1 MFHSLENWFTLLSG
15 VIVLVMGL
23 RVFWLDSTN
32 KIYQFFLLSTIF
44 LFVQNLFFFE
54 MAHIKT
60 LEAATRLRPWQE
72 SVWNLAA
79 MSIFITMWY
88 YSRKFVTR
96 SSFAWEK
103 GLFWSVIL
111 LSPFFFSLQAFTPYG
126 HGEMVLIGPQKWGV
140 QVTPYQWYDFAR
152 AAWVL
157 ISYLAGIYF
166 AYLPFRHAPD
176 RSSKR
181 LRLFIL
187 IVFAVILL
195 GSFTQNYV
203 LTYFFEIPSALNEA
217 SSVFIAVLLC
227 GLMLSNFQLFE
238 IRSEYA
244 LPNLLRTMT
253 NWFIL
258 TDQGFTI
265 RQVNEALVNAFP
277 HPLEDY
283 QFLRISDL
291 LPYDQWKTEEQ
302 LIKQLDVNQTH
313 NAEFQLKLNGRTSYI
328 LLTVTPV
335 FSKQGNKRGYVF
347 VGTDLTSFKESELQ
361 VRAYANELEASNQAL
376 ERFAY
381 IASHD
386 LKEPIRNIGNFAGLL
401 KRRLGEGLSPDNTE
415 FIDFIINN
423 VKGMYQLIDS
433 VMAVSLMGQN
443 ELDYQEI
450 DSAELVEQAH
460 DNLSTIFREKKAQLQ
475 QADLPII
482 YGDPILVNQL
492 FQNLMENGLKYNE
505 NPTPCIEISYRPGPK
520 PHFWEFTIS
529 DNGIG
534 IDPEYREQV
543 FEMFKR
549 LHTRDTYQGTGIG
562 LAICRRIVE
571 LHRGQIWIDSD
582 PEKGGSQFRFL
593 LPASPEAL
601 SPFRT

>member
-1 MFHSLENWFTLLSG
+1 MFHTPENWFTLLSG
-15 VIVLVMGL
+15 IVVLVMGL

-32 KIYQFFLLSTIF
+32 RIYQFFLLSTIF

-54 MAHIKT
+54 MAHIES
-60 LEAATRLRPWQE
+60 LEAINRLRPWQE

-79 MSIFITMWY
+79 MSIFVTMWY
-88 YSRKFVTR
+88 YPRKFIGR
-96 SSFAWEK
+96 AAYQWEK
-103 GLFWSVIL
+103 RLFWFVLL
-111 LSPFFFSLQAFTPYG
+111 LSPLFLFLQAFTPYG
-126 HGEMVLIGPQKWGV
+126 HGEMVLLAPDKWGV
-140 QVTPYQWYDFAR
+140 QVAPFHWYDFLR

-157 ISYLAGIYF
+157 VSYLTGIYF
-166 AYLPFRHAPD
+166 AYLPYRHAPD

-195 GSFTQNYV
+195 GSYTQNYV
-203 LTYFFEIPSALNEA
+203 LPYFLEIPSVLNEA
-217 SSVFIAVLLC
+217 SSVFVAVLLC

-265 RQVNEALVNAFP
+265 RQVNEAVVNAFP
-277 HPLEDY
+277 HTLEEY
-283 QFLRISDL
+283 QSFRISDL
-291 LPYDQWKTEEQ
+291 LPADQWKAEERI
-302 LIKQLDVNQTH
+302 IKQLQVNQTH
-313 NAEFQLKLNGRTSYI
+313 NAEFQLQLNGRTSYI

-335 FSKQGNKRGYVF
+335 FSKQGNKRGYVL

-361 VRAYANELEASNQAL
+361 VRAYAQELEASNQAL

-386 LKEPIRNIGNFAGLL
+386 LKEPIRSIGNFAGLL
-401 KRRLGEGLSPDNTE
+401 KRRLGEELSPENTE
-415 FIDFIINN
+415 FINFIINN
-423 VKGMYQLIDS
+423 VKGMNQLIDS
-433 VMAVSLMGQN
+433 VMAVSLMGQT

-450 DSAELVEQAH
+450 DCNELVEQVYQ
-460 DNLSTIFREKKAQLQ
+460 NLSSIFQEKKAVLNYHQL
-475 QADLPII
+475 PTI
-482 YGDPILVNQL
+482 YGDPTLINQL
-492 FQNLMENGLKYNE
+492 FQNLLENGLKYNE
-505 NPTPCIEISYRPGPK
+505 DPVPQLEITCGSAPHA
-520 PHFWEFTIS
+520 HFWEFTIS

-534 IDPEYREQV
+534 IEPEYREQV

-571 LHRGQIWIDSD
+571 LHRGKIWIDSKA
-582 PEKGGSQFRFL
+582 EQNGSQFKFR
-593 LPASPEAL
+593 LPASPQAL
-601 SPFRT
+601 SSFHA